1 MVYTHFD
8 ISIHVFCVDF
18 TRVSLVLFTRYLL
31 SRALL
36 RSFLVLML
44 MLRTGLMNTSI
55 VIYLR
60 LLVLL

>member
-1 MVYTHFD
+1 MVHTHFD
-8 ISIHVFCVDF
+8 ISIRVFCVDF

-44 MLRTGLMNTSI
+44 MLRTGLLSTSI